1 MEAQRADA
9 GAVSRA
15 RPQAL
20 ESWGLGGRRGR
31 AQSLLQLKAGR
42 PACSPHTWGHSRSA
56 EGPEDKRMTETTPP
70 GAAAGMGLR
79 AGLQAQ
85 AVAPEAGWVAQSSPD
100 NHPVGSASSPEYGAG
115 LTSQDC
121 RVNRAAISLRRLPG
135 PQRGREQR
143 GREKEA
149 GLGRACWFGGAG
161 FS

>member
-1 MEAQRADA
+1 MADA

-15 RPQAL
+15 QPQAL
-20 ESWGLGGRRGR
+20 ESWGLGGRRGQ

-56 EGPEDKRMTETTPP
+56 EDPEDKRMTETTPP

-115 LTSQDC
+115 LISQGC
-121 RVNRAAISLRRLPG
+121 HVNRASISLRRLPG

-161 FS
+161 LS